1 MKRIED
7 FSVNDTFA
15 IKGIAIML
23 MYIHHNFL
31 SPARWGKCI
40 VDFWPLTEKIT
51 INIAVFCKICVSLFV
66 FLTAYGLTIKYK
78 ELIQE
83 KKFSMERLNFAFVF
97 NRLYKLELNFW
108 FVFVLVQIYSVIMG
122 MGRFTYI
129 YGSGGKAV
137 FKSFID
143 GLGLA
148 YLFKMPSFN
157 ATWWYMSL
165 AIIIVLSFPVL
176 FFCYKHIGGIIII
189 LSWILPI
196 ALKLPIKGDD
206 FYRYL
211 PCIFM
216 GIWLADNNY
225 IFSRCGK
232 WCTVRGMRKALF
244 GCLGIIIIVMMAFL
258 STYSRK
264 ILGDFSVPVF
274 NAILAPM
281 LVIWAFCVIKEEC
294 LWQGLSFLGRHS
306 MNMFMTHTFLRAYW
320 YHDFIYGFKYAWLDT
335 LVLLVITL
343 ALSIIIEGVKNIS
356 GYNRLVNRK
365 IFS

>member
-1 MKRIED
+1 MKNA

-15 IKGIAIML
+15 IKGIAIIL

-40 VDFWPLTEKIT
+40 VDFWPLTEKAT

-83 KKFSMERLNFAFVF
+83 KKLTTEKLNFDFVF

-108 FVFVLVQIYSVIMG
+108 FIFAFVQIYSVVMG
-122 MGRFTYI
+122 MGRFGYI
-129 YGSGGKAV
+129 YGTGGKAV
-137 FKSFID
+137 FKSVVD
-143 GLGLA
+143 GFGLA

-165 AIIIVLSFPVL
+165 AIVIILAFPVL
-176 FFCYKHIGGIIII
+176 YFCYKHTGGIIIII

-196 ALKLPIKGDD
+196 ALKLSIKGDD

-225 IFSRCGK
+225 IVEKYNEWF
-232 WCTVRGMRKALF
+232 TVKEMRKELF
-244 GCLGIIIIVMMAFL
+244 GCLGAIVIVLIAYL
-258 STYSRK
+258 ASYSRNL
-264 ILGDFSVPVF
+264 LGDISVPAF

-281 LVIWAFCVIKEEC
+281 IVIWAFSFIKGSC
-294 LWQGLSFLGRHS
+294 LWNGLEFLGRHS

-320 YHDFIYGFKYAWLDT
+320 YHDFIYSFKYAWLDT
-335 LVLLVITL
+335 LVLLIITL
-343 ALSIIIEGVKNIS
+343 LLSIIIEGVKKLS
-356 GYNRLVNRK
+356 GYNRLIERK

>member
-1 MKRIED
+1 MKSS
-7 FSVNDTFA
+7 FSIQDSFA
-15 IKGIAIML
+15 IKGIAILM

-31 SPARWGKCI
+31 SPARWGKSF
-40 VDFWPLTEKIT
+40 VDFWPLTEKAT
-51 INIAVFCKICVSLFV
+51 INTAVFCKICVSLFV

-83 KKFSMERLNFAFVF
+83 KQLSIEQLNFSFVF
-97 NRLYKLELNFW
+97 NRLYKLELNFCFI
-108 FVFVLVQIYSVIMG
+108 FVFVQIYSLVMG

-129 YGSGGKAV
+129 YGTGGKAF
-137 FKSFID
+137 FKSVVD
-143 GLGLA
+143 GFGLA

-165 AIIIVLSFPVL
+165 AIIIVLAFPVL
-176 FFCYKHIGGIIII
+176 YFCYSHIGGTIII

-216 GIWLADNNY
+216 GIWMADNNY
-225 IFSRCGK
+225 IVAKYNEWFTEK
-232 WCTVRGMRKALF
+232 GMRKELF
-244 GCLGIIIIVMMAFL
+244 VCLGAIIVVLVAFI

-264 ILGDFSVPVF
+264 VLGDFSVPAF

-281 LVIWAFCVIKEEC
+281 IVIWAFSVIKGAA
-294 LWQGLSFLGRHS
+294 LWRGLEFLGRHS

-343 ALSIIIEGVKNIS
+343 LLSVLIEGVKNLS

-365 IFS
+365 LFS